1 MELKKSLGQN
11 FFINEN
17 LGNQIL
23 SHISNEPC
31 PYVVEIG
38 PGAGFFT
45 MKLKNMGK
53 KLLAI
58 EKDNTLTEKLL
69 EQGINVVN
77 VDFLDWDFKELEDES
92 AIFFGSLPYNVSKQ
106 IISKII
112 SSKYFTNNC
121 YFIVQKEVA
130 EKYVAKAPNSNL
142 LSLRSQIYANCK
154 KILDI
159 GPSSF
164 RPAPKVNSSLIMF
177 SPTQRV
183 SQIDISTFE
192 SFLEQCFTHPRKT
205 LRNNLRGYKF
215 SNNFEKLLLKRPQHL
230 SLEEFLQLFNDK
242 SSVLV

>member
-11 FFINEN
+11 FFVNEN

-23 SHISNEPC
+23 SHISKEPC

-45 MKLKNMGK
+45 MKLKALGK

-58 EKDNTLTEKLL
+58 EKDNILAQKLV
-69 EQGINVVN
+69 EQGITVINT
-77 VDFLDWDFKELEDES
+77 DFLDWDFNDLEEQNV
-92 AIFFGSLPYNVSKQ
+92 IFFGSLPYNVSKP

-130 EKYVAKAPNSNL
+130 EKYTARAPESNL
-142 LSLRSQIYANCK
+142 LSLRAQIYSNCK
-154 KILDI
+154 KLIDI

-164 RPAPKVNSSLIMF
+164 RPSPKVNSSFIMF
-177 SPTQRV
+177 SPTNKDL
-183 SQIDISTFE
+183 DINIPAFE
-192 SFLEQCFTHPRKT
+192 SFLERCFNHPRKT
-205 LRNNLRGYKF
+205 LRNNLRSYKF
-215 SNNFEKLLLKRPQHL
+215 NSDFDKLLEKRPQHL
-230 SLEEFLQLFNDK
+230 SLEEYLQLFNHK

>member
-23 SHISNEPC
+23 SYVFNESC
-31 PYVVEIG
+31 PYIVEIG

-45 MKLKNMGK
+45 MKLRNMGK
-53 KLLAI
+53 KILAI
-58 EKDNTLTEKLL
+58 EKDDILSQKLI

-77 VDFLDWDFKELEDES
+77 IDFLDWDFKEIENKGV
-92 AIFFGSLPYNVSKQ
+92 IFFGSLPYNVSKP

-121 YFIVQKEVA
+121 FFIVQKEVA
-130 EKYVAKAPNSNL
+130 EKYIAKSPDSNL

-164 RPAPKVNSSLIMF
+164 KPAPKVNSSLIMF
-177 SPTQRV
+177 SPNHR
-183 SQIDISTFE
+183 DISVNILSFE
-192 SFLEQCFTHPRKT
+192 SFLERCFTHPRKT
-205 LRNNLRGYKF
+205 LRNNLKGLEF
-215 SNNFEKLLLKRPQHL
+215 SNDFEKLLQKRPQHL
-230 SLEEFLQLFNDK
+230 SLEEYLQLFNDNRT
-242 SSVLV
+242 VLV

>member
-1 MELKKSLGQN
+1 MEFKKSLGQN

-23 SHISNEPC
+23 LHISNESC
-31 PYVVEIG
+31 RYVVEIG
-38 PGAGFFT
+38 PGIGFFT
-45 MKLKNMGK
+45 IKLRDMGQ

-58 EKDNTLTEKLL
+58 EKDDVLAKKLT

-77 VDFLDWDFKELEDES
+77 VDFLDWDFKELGDEEV
-92 AIFFGSLPYNVSKQ
+92 IFFGSLPYNVSKP

-112 SSKYFTNNC
+112 SSKHFTNNC

-130 EKYVAKAPNSNL
+130 EKYIAKAPDSNL
-142 LSLRSQIYANCK
+142 LSLRAQIYANCK
-154 KILDI
+154 RILDI

-164 RPAPKVNSSLIMF
+164 KPAPKVNSSLIMF
-177 SPTQRV
+177 SPAQSTITV
-183 SQIDISTFE
+183 DIPAFE
-192 SFLEQCFTHPRKT
+192 SFLERCFTHPRKT

-215 SNNFEKLLLKRPQHL
+215 NDNYEKLLQKRPQHL
-230 SLEEFLQLFNDK
+230 SLEEYLQLFNDK

>member
-23 SHISNEPC
+23 SHISNESC
-31 PYVVEIG
+31 TYVVEIG

-45 MKLKNMGK
+45 IKLRDMGK

-58 EKDNTLTEKLL
+58 EKDDVLAEKLV

-77 VDFLDWDFKELEDES
+77 VDFLDWDFKELGDEKV
-92 AIFFGSLPYNVSKQ
+92 IFFGSLPYNVSKL

-112 SSKYFTNNC
+112 SSKYFANNC

-130 EKYVAKAPNSNL
+130 EKYIAKAPDSNL
-142 LSLRSQIYANCK
+142 LSLRAQIYANCK
-154 KILDI
+154 RILDI

-164 RPAPKVNSSLIMF
+164 KPAPKVNSSLVMF
-177 SPTQRV
+177 SPIQNTHSV
-183 SQIDISTFE
+183 DNPSFN
-192 SFLEQCFTHPRKT
+192 SFLEQCFAHPRKT

-215 SNNFEKLLLKRPQHL
+215 SSNFENLLQKRPQHL
-230 SLEEFLQLFNDK
+230 SLEEYLQLFNDK

>member
-11 FFINEN
+11 FFVNEN

-23 SHISNEPC
+23 SHISKEPC

-45 MKLKNMGK
+45 MKLKALGK

-58 EKDNTLTEKLL
+58 EKDNILAQKLV
-69 EQGINVVN
+69 EQGITVINT
-77 VDFLDWDFKELEDES
+77 DFLDWDFNDLEEQNV
-92 AIFFGSLPYNVSKQ
+92 IFFGSLPYNVSKP

-130 EKYVAKAPNSNL
+130 EKYAARAPESNL
-142 LSLRSQIYANCK
+142 LSLRAQIYSNCK
-154 KILDI
+154 KIIDI

-164 RPAPKVNSSLIMF
+164 RPSPKVNSSFVMF
-177 SPTQRV
+177 SPTNKDL
-183 SQIDISTFE
+183 DINIPAFE
-192 SFLEQCFTHPRKT
+192 SFLERCFNHPRKT
-205 LRNNLRGYKF
+205 LRNNLRSYKF
-215 SNNFEKLLLKRPQHL
+215 NSDFDKLLEKRPQHL
-230 SLEEFLQLFNDK
+230 SLEEYLQLFNHK

>member
-23 SHISNEPC
+23 SHISNESC

-45 MKLKNMGK
+45 MKLKEMGK
-53 KLLAI
+53 KILAI
-58 EKDNTLTEKLL
+58 EKDDSLAEKLTG
-69 EQGINVVN
+69 QGINVVN
-77 VDFLDWDFKELEDES
+77 IDFLDWDFKELGDES
-92 AIFFGSLPYNVSKQ
+92 AIFFGSLPYNVSKP
-106 IISKII
+106 IISKIL
-112 SSKYFTNNC
+112 SSKHFTNNC

-130 EKYVAKAPNSNL
+130 EKYVAKAPDSNL
-142 LSLRSQIYANCK
+142 LSLRAQIYANCK

-164 RPAPKVNSSLIMF
+164 KPAPKVNSSLVMF
-177 SPTQRV
+177 FPTEFNLSV
-183 SQIDISTFE
+183 DIHTFN
-192 SFLEQCFTHPRKT
+192 SFLEQCFAHPRKT

-215 SNNFEKLLLKRPQHL
+215 SSDFEDLLQKRPQHL
-230 SLEEFLQLFNDK
+230 SLEEYLQLFNDK

>member
-23 SHISNEPC
+23 SHISNESC

-45 MKLKNMGK
+45 MKLKEMGK
-53 KLLAI
+53 KILAI
-58 EKDNTLTEKLL
+58 EKDDYLAEKLTG
-69 EQGINVVN
+69 QGINVVN
-77 VDFLDWDFKELEDES
+77 IDFLDWDFKELGGES
-92 AIFFGSLPYNVSKQ
+92 AIFFGSLPYNVSKP
-106 IISKII
+106 IISKIL
-112 SSKYFTNNC
+112 SSKHFTNNC

-130 EKYVAKAPNSNL
+130 EKYVAKAPDSNL
-142 LSLRSQIYANCK
+142 LSLRAQIYANCK

-164 RPAPKVNSSLIMF
+164 KPAPKVNSSLVMF
-177 SPTQRV
+177 FPTEFNLSV
-183 SQIDISTFE
+183 DIHTFN
-192 SFLEQCFTHPRKT
+192 SFLEQCFAHPRKT

-215 SNNFEKLLLKRPQHL
+215 SSDFEDLLQKRPQHL
-230 SLEEFLQLFNDK
+230 SLEEYLQLFNDK

>member
-1 MELKKSLGQN
+1 MEFKKSLGQN
-11 FFINEN
+11 FFVNEN

-23 SHISNEPC
+23 SHISKEPC

-45 MKLKNMGK
+45 MKLKALGK

-58 EKDNTLTEKLL
+58 EKDNILAQKLV
-69 EQGINVVN
+69 EQGITVINT
-77 VDFLDWDFKELEDES
+77 DFLDWDFNDLEEQNV
-92 AIFFGSLPYNVSKQ
+92 IFFGSLPYNVSKP

-130 EKYVAKAPNSNL
+130 EKYAARAPESNL
-142 LSLRSQIYANCK
+142 LSLRAQIYSNCK
-154 KILDI
+154 KIIDI

-164 RPAPKVNSSLIMF
+164 RPSPKVNSSFVMF
-177 SPTQRV
+177 SPTNKDL
-183 SQIDISTFE
+183 DINIPAFE
-192 SFLEQCFTHPRKT
+192 SFLERCFNHPRKT
-205 LRNNLRGYKF
+205 LRNNLRSYKF
-215 SNNFEKLLLKRPQHL
+215 NSDFDKLLEKRPQHL
-230 SLEEFLQLFNDK
+230 SLEEYLQLFNHK